1 METHKGLKGRSALV
15 TGGGQGIG
23 KGIALAL
30 AREGCQVAVNYP
42 ASPEP
47 ADRTV
52 AEITALGVDAFAVKA
67 DVGIASE
74 VRDMVARVV
83 ERFQRLDVLV
93 NNAGVQTWSPFLD
106 VTEEEWDRVIDT
118 NLKGCFLCTQAAARH
133 MTARGGGSI
142 INIGSGC
149 NKVPFQNLIAYTA
162 SKGGIE
168 MLTKVAAVELG
179 PLRVRVNCV
188 APGAIEV
195 ERTRLELA
203 DYAGTWGRAAP
214 LQRIG
219 TPDDVAEAVVFLAGD
234 ASSFITGQTLG
245 VDGGLFT
252 QAPWAHER
260 RQDTETPPSGGA
272 PTRDA

>member
-1 METHKGLKGRSALV
+1 MRTEKGLEGRSALV

-30 AREGCQVAVNYP
+30 AREGCRVAVNYP
-42 ASPEP
+42 TSPEP
-47 ADRTV
+47 AEQTV

-67 DVGIASE
+67 DVGVASD
-74 VRDMVARVV
+74 VRDMMARVV
-83 ERFQRLDVLV
+83 ERFQRLDILV
-93 NNAGVQTWSPFLD
+93 NNAGVQTWAPFLD

-195 ERTRLELA
+195 ERTRLELP
-203 DYAGTWGRAAP
+203 DYAITWGRAAP

-260 RQDTETPPSGGA
+260 KHDAETPRSGGA
-272 PTRDA
+272 PARDA